1 MSEPGAAL
9 LAAIERALP
18 QLDAIGEAAS
28 ARRPAPGKWSAREI
42 LGHLI
47 DSAANNHGRFVR
59 AQLADDLVFPGY
71 AQEEWVVLQG
81 YQEARW
87 RETVALWASY
97 NRHLARV
104 MSRVPPQVA
113 AQARAR
119 HNLHELAWRPVPSDR
134 PATLGWFMEDYVA
147 HLEHHLRQVWAAAR
161 D

>member
-18 QLDAIGEAAS
+18 RLDAIGEAAS
-28 ARRPAPGKWSAREI
+28 ARRPSPGKWSAREI
-42 LGHLI
+42 IGHLI

-59 AQLADDLVFPGY
+59 AQLTDDLVFPGY

-81 YQEARW
+81 YQDAPW

-104 MSRVPPQVA
+104 MARVSPAVA
-113 AQARAR
+113 VRPRAR
-119 HNLHELAWRPVPSDR
+119 HNLHELAWRTVPADR
-134 PATLGWFMEDYVA
+134 PATLAWFMEDYVA

-161 D
+161 G